1 MEIEKVLELAKI
13 GFTKEEIISMMGMMG
28 ARASE
33 DVTTAKEEENRERV
47 AAEPQITPAAS
58 PEITK
63 LKDEITSLQ
72 SSIKELTKTNQKMA
86 IQNSTIEAPK
96 ELDIFDVMTQLAR

>member
-13 GFTKEEIISMMGMMG
+13 GFTKEEIISMMG
-28 ARASE
+28 APASE
-33 DVTTAKEEENRERV
+33 EMTTAKEEENRERV
-47 AAEPQITPAAS
+47 AAESQITAN

>member
-13 GFTKEEIISMMGMMG
+13 GFTKEEIISMMGI

-47 AAEPQITPAAS
+47 AAEPQITAPAAS

>member
-13 GFTKEEIISMMGMMG
+13 GFTKEEIISMMGI